1 MDLQVGNM
9 VFNNQP
15 LSLDLIE
22 AEMNNGKH
30 TKVETPVTHFFAG
43 GVYVRQIFIPKC
55 TLILGKR
62 HRHET
67 CNMLLQGRM
76 LQFNEADG
84 SSTIL
89 EAPAMFKSMPGTRKL
104 GYALEDSIFCNIH
117 PTDET
122 NLEKI
127 EEQVIIPEE
136 EYQALIEKGEVKCL
150 G

>member
-1 MDLQVGNM
+1 MDLQIGNV
-9 VFNNQP
+9 VFNNLP
-15 LSLDLIE
+15 LSLIE
-22 AEMNNGKH
+22 AKMKKEAQAD
-30 TKVETPVTHFFAG
+30 TPVTHFFAG
-43 GVYVRQIFIPKC
+43 GVYVRQIFIPAG